1 MTSDFTQVTNTL
13 GCDLSHANAAFPP
26 LACSRIVSK
35 RGCTAT
41 NRLHQLI
48 DSFSI
53 WLLHFT
59 DSLVF
64 KDLSLRNRELF
75 SVARTLVVCCEEF
88 RLENSAICGR
98 ASVLLN
104 RVTCKTFVRVFASR
118 VIVNHLTCDIFVQ
131 NEWQIS

>member
-48 DSFSI
+48 DSFQYGY
-53 WLLHFT
+53 HFT
-59 DSLVF
+59 DSLVSRS
-64 KDLSLRNRELF
+64 SLRNRELF